1 VWLVASLAM
10 LTAALLW
17 MLREPIARAYSS
29 DQAVWGVAMPLLGLV
44 ALYHLFDAMQC
55 VLAFAL
61 RAWRVTVAPMLVFA
75 VALWGVGVGGG
86 WWLAFGR
93 GFGVSGFWIAAIGAV
108 AVAAMGLLL
117 LLQRHTR
124 IPSIV
129 TAPVRT

>member
-1 VWLVASLAM
+1 
-10 LTAALLW
+10 
-17 MLREPIARAYSS
+17 
-29 DQAVWGVAMPLLGLV
+29 
-44 ALYHLFDAMQC
+44 MQC